1 MTDALRDHL
10 ARALDWQEA
19 HATFDKAV
27 ADFPGGQRG
36 AVPPGFDH
44 SAWQLLEHIRLAQ
57 DDLLDFCVNSRYVH
71 TLKWPDDY
79 WPKDAAPP
87 DAKAWT
93 DAIAAYKRRLD
104 EFKRVVR
111 DTGDLAAAVPTGKPS
126 QTYLRE
132 ILLLLDHTAYHVGQ
146 IVAVRRALGIWPG

>member
-27 ADFPGGQRG
+27 ADLPAGQRG

-57 DDLLDFCVNSRYVH
+57 DDLLDFCVNTRYVH
-71 TLKWPDDY
+71 NLKWPDDY
-79 WPKDAAPP
+79 WPKGAAPP
-87 DAKAWT
+87 DAQAWT
-93 DAIAAYKRRLD
+93 AAIGAYKRGLD

-126 QTYLRE
+126 QTYLRA